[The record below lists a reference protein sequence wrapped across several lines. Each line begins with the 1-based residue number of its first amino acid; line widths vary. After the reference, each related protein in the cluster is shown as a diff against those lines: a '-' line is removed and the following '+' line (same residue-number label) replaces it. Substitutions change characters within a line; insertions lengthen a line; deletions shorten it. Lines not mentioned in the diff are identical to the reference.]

1 MRNVTSIVQPA
12 GLNSH
17 REPLARSALA
27 TPVSLQS
34 CPRTLAQVAFL
45 CLEYSVPASVPAWL
59 LPTSTPRLTR
69 RQEAFSG
76 LSPDQTTL
84 LKCSFYQGFL
94 FRLGTCQR
102 FPVIKEQLLLAARR
116 VCM

>member
-27 TPVSLQS
+27 TPVSLPQDT
-34 CPRTLAQVAFL
+34 CTGGFL

-102 FPVIKEQLLLAARR
+102 FPVIKEQLLPAARR

>member
-1 MRNVTSIVQPA
+1 MRNVTSIVPLA

-27 TPVSLQS
+27 TPVSLQVLPQDT
-34 CPRTLAQVAFL
+34 CTGGFL

-69 RQEAFSG
+69 CQEAFSG

-102 FPVIKEQLLLAARR
+102 FPVIKEQLLPAARR

>member
-1 MRNVTSIVQPA
+1 MRNVTSTVQPA

-27 TPVSLQS
+27 TLVSLQS
-34 CPRTLAQVAFL
+34 CPRTLAQVASCAWSTL
-45 CLEYSVPASVPAWL
+45 SPLLYLAWL